1 MVYEKFRSSVLPP
14 RTLQNLLRPM
24 RGHCRRC
31 VTRESHFCPFEG
43 LFESMMAGV
52 AWRDYSFFVL
62 GESLEDYRI
71 RYTRDCMCNDRI
83 ITYKKATRLTVSLL
97 PVD

>member
-1 MVYEKFRSSVLPP
+1 
-14 RTLQNLLRPM
+14 
-24 RGHCRRC
+24 
-31 VTRESHFCPFEG
+31 
-43 LFESMMAGV
+43 MAGV

-83 ITYKKATRLTVSLL
+83 ITYKKAIRLTVSLL